1 MKQKNN
7 MKHELLKYLLLIII
21 AAALVALTGCS
32 SVQKMVPSFW
42 DDNQSKVII
51 DVRQK
56 VEQIDCK
63 ADQLPQV
70 TKVRKKIRWFELY
83 SESKGIRQHD
93 VLAIV
98 EPMAETVDAW
108 IEHEHV
114 KPNNE
119 IFCTLKK
126 EILQEQASMAATAI
140 LGRF

>member
-1 MKQKNN
+1 MKK
-7 MKHELLKYLLLIII
+7 ELIKLTNLF
-21 AAALVALTGCS
+21 AVALFMVIATGCT

-126 EILQEQASMAATAI
+126 EILTDQASIAATAI

>member
-21 AAALVALTGCS
+21 AAALIALTGCS

-63 ADQLPQV
+63 ANQLPQIV
-70 TKVRKKIRWFELY
+70 KVDNKLRWFQLY

-93 VLAIV
+93 VLSIV
-98 EPMAETVDAW
+98 APMAETVDAW
-108 IEHEHV
+108 IEHEKE

>member
-1 MKQKNN
+1 MKK
-7 MKHELLKYLLLIII
+7 ELLKLSSLFAI
-21 AAALVALTGCS
+21 ALFIVIATGCT

-126 EILQEQASMAATAI
+126 EILTDQASIAATAI

>member
-1 MKQKNN
+1 MKRE
-7 MKHELLKYLLLIII
+7 MLKLLLCIIL
-21 AAALVALTGCS
+21 AFALVALTGCT

-42 DDNQSKVII
+42 DDNQSKAII
-51 DVRQK
+51 DVRHK

-63 ADQLPQV
+63 ADQMPQV
-70 TKVRKKIRWFELY
+70 VKIDNKLRWFQLY

-98 EPMAETVDAW
+98 EPMKETVVAW
-108 IEHEHV
+108 IDHEKE

-126 EILQEQASMAATAI
+126 EILTDQASIAATAI